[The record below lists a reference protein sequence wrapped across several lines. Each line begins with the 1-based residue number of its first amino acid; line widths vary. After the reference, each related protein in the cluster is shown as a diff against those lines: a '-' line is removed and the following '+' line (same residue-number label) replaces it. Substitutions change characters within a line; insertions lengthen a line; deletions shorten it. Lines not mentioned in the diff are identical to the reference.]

1 MRVRRAC
8 MVEGMSS
15 REAARVF
22 GLHRDTVRKMLEHS
36 VPPGYRRQSPPRRPK
51 LDPYRGVIDRILEED
66 RSLPKKQRH
75 TAKRIYERLRAEHS
89 FTGKYTIVKDYVR
102 ERRRRTREMYVP
114 LSHPAGD
121 AQCDFGQA
129 KAVIGG
135 VEQTIHYFVLDLPH
149 SDACFVKAYPAETT
163 EAFCDGHVSAFSFL
177 GGVPRSIVY
186 DNTRL
191 AVAKILGDGRRRRTR
206 VFSEL
211 VSHYLFEDRF
221 GRPGKGNDKGKVE
234 GLVGYARRNFLVPVP
249 SFESFDALNAY
260 MEERCLERLGRRLR
274 GHEETIGQRMERDLE
289 ALLPLPAV
297 PYDASDKH
305 VSRVSSLSL
314 VRYRANDYSVPVAYG
329 HMEVVV
335 RGYVGEVVISCGAE
349 VIARHRRSYERD
361 DFVFDPVHY
370 LPLLERK
377 TGALDQAAPLAGWE
391 LPEEFGVLR
400 RLLESR
406 MGRRGKREFVQV
418 LRLMESFRK
427 EEVYEAVRDALRL
440 GAISFDAVKHLV
452 LCRVEGRPQRLDL
465 QLYPYLPRIAVTR
478 TAARELHG
486 AHAGERAVSER
497 STVLLEHHLKELKLP
512 TFLRE
517 YGKVASQCAAE
528 DVDHPGYLLR
538 LSELELIDRHHRMV
552 DRRIKAAR
560 FPATKSLDTFDFL
573 AIPSVNKHLVM
584 QLARCEYVDRR
595 ENVIAVGNSGTG
607 KTHVALGLGLAVALF
622 MVVITGAELFTGS
635 NLMLNGLFSRYI
647 SLRALGRNWALVYVG
662 KPGLGPHRRI
672 DGLLRPVVDAGGL
685 FLRRVGGSHR

>member
-1 MRVRRAC
+1 MELYVRVRRAC
-8 MVEGMSS
+8 MVEGMST

-22 GLHRDTVRKMLEHS
+22 GLHRDTVRKMLEYS

-51 LDPYRGVIDRILEED
+51 LDPYHGVIDRILEED
-66 RSLPKKQRH
+66 RRLPRKQRH
-75 TAKRIYERLRAEHS
+75 TAKRIYDRLRAEHG
-89 FTGKYTIVKDYVR
+89 FGGRYTIVKDYVR

-114 LSHPAGD
+114 LSHPPGD

-177 GGVPRSIVY
+177 GGVPRSILY

-191 AVAKILGDGRRRRTR
+191 AVARILGDGRRQRTRVFSELVSHYLILGDGRRQRTR

-249 SFESFDALNAY
+249 SFPSFDALNAY
-260 MEERCLERLGRRLR
+260 LEERCLERMGRQLR
-274 GHEETIGQRMERDLE
+274 GHRETIGQRMERDLE
-289 ALLPLPAV
+289 ALLAFPAV

-314 VRYRANDYSVPVAYG
+314 VRYRTNDYSVPVAYG
-329 HMEVVV
+329 HREVVV
-335 RGYVGEVVISCGAE
+335 RGYVGDVVISCGAE
-349 VIARHRRSYERD
+349 VIARHPRSYERD

-391 LPEEFGVLR
+391 LPEEFGMLR

-418 LRLMESFRK
+418 LRLVENFRK

-440 GAISFDAVKHLV
+440 GAISFDAIKHLV
-452 LCRVEGRPQRLDL
+452 LCRIEGRPQRLDL
-465 QLYPYLPRIAVTR
+465 ELYPYLPRVTV
-478 TAARELHG
+478 TKT
-486 AHAGERAVSER
+486 S
-497 STVLLEHHLKELKLP
+497 
-512 TFLRE
+512 
-517 YGKVASQCAAE
+517 ASDYMA
-528 DVDHPGYLLR
+528 L
-538 LSELELIDRHHRMV
+538 M
-552 DRRIKAAR
+552 
-560 FPATKSLDTFDFL
+560 
-573 AIPSVNKHLVM
+573 
-584 QLARCEYVDRR
+584 
-595 ENVIAVGNSGTG
+595 SG
-607 KTHVALGLGLAVALF
+607 
-622 MVVITGAELFTGS
+622 I
-635 NLMLNGLFSRYI
+635 
-647 SLRALGRNWALVYVG
+647 GR
-662 KPGLGPHRRI
+662 
-672 DGLLRPVVDAGGL
+672 
-685 FLRRVGGSHR
+685 